1 MKRVKHIAFFQFKDT
16 CTAEDIADVWRIM
29 EDLPRKIPGILNL
42 SWGVNTSTEGL
53 SEGFTHSFVML
64 FENAAA
70 RDAYLPHPAHQ
81 EAVGLVVPR
90 LERVV
95 VCDHECDA
103 QP

>member
-1 MKRVKHIAFFQFKDT
+1 MNRVKHIAFFQFKDT
-16 CTAEDIADVWRIM
+16 CTAADIADVWRIM
-29 EDLPRKIPGILNL
+29 EDLPRKIPGILGL
-42 SWGVNTSTEGL
+42 TWGVNTSTEGL

-90 LERVV
+90 LARVV
-95 VCDHECDA
+95 VCDHECGAD
-103 QP
+103 

>member
-1 MKRVKHIAFFQFKDT
+1 MKKQVKHIAFFKFKADRT
-16 CTAEDIADVWRIM
+16 PAQIAEVWRIIG
-29 EDLPRKIPGILNL
+29 DLPKQIPGILGL
-42 SWGVNTSTEGL
+42 TWGANTSTEGL

-81 EAVGLVVPR
+81 AAVAKVVPR
-90 LERVV
+90 LARVV

-103 QP
+103 